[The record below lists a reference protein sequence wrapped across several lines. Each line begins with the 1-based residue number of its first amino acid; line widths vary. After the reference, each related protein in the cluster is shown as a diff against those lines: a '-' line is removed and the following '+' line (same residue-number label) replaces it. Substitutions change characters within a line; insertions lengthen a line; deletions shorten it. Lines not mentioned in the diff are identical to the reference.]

1 MDDEFTGLHTTDG
14 GYVVGDYTAPEEP
27 QMDETYNPPTQT
39 EYPWKAVLRT
49 VVAFVLGI
57 ATSWVITTNP
67 ALEPVLQAAG
77 PALVEGVT
85 NAISAFFVGLYTWI
99 FSRPAVNE
107 FLTKFGLGAKPKYA
121 V

>member
-1 MDDEFTGLHTTDG
+1 
-14 GYVVGDYTAPEEP
+14 
-27 QMDETYNPPTQT
+27 MDETYTPPTQT
-39 EYPWKAVLRT
+39 QYPWKAVLRT

-57 ATSWVITTNP
+57 ATSWLITMIP
-67 ALEPVLQAAG
+67 ALEPVLQASG

-85 NAISAFFVGLYTWI
+85 NTLSAFFVGLYTWI

-107 FLTKFGLGAKPKYA
+107 FLTQLGLGAKPKYA